1 MVKTITVSIPAEL
14 AGTPFEQIYLDAMQQ
29 ISKEQVVLRLYR
41 ESQISTGRG
50 ARLLGMSIY
59 DFIQFLSR
67 HQVSIFNYE
76 EGELEADANAAR
88 MAATAQPERRL
99 AQS

>member
-1 MVKTITVSIPAEL
+1 MPKTITLAIPDEIAD
-14 AGTPFEQIYLDAMQQ
+14 TPVEPVYVQAMQQ
-29 ISKEQVVLRLYR
+29 VINEQTVLRLYR
-41 ESQISTGRG
+41 DHKISTGRG

-59 DFIQFLSR
+59 DFIQFLSC

-88 MAATAQPERRL
+88 MGATAQPERRL
-99 AQS
+99 A

>member
-1 MVKTITVSIPAEL
+1 MPKTITLAIPDEIAD
-14 AGTPFEQIYLDAMQQ
+14 TPVEPVYVQAMQQ
-29 ISKEQVVLRLYR
+29 VINEQTVLRLYR
-41 ESQISTGRG
+41 DHKISTGRG
-50 ARLLGMSIY
+50 ARLLGMSLY

-88 MAATAQPERRL
+88 MAATVQPERRL